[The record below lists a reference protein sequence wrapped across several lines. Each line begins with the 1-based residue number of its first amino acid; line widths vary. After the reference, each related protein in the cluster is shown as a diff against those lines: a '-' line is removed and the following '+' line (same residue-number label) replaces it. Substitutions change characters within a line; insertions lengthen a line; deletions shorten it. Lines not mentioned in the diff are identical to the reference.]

1 MEEIKRDAKRM
12 KEFLQLCE
20 TLRVFVGCD
29 WPMPCANE
37 LLQVF
42 GKVCRYIASFNDHVL
57 KKLYFVLHITLTSL
71 LSVFSYFH

>member
-1 MEEIKRDAKRM
+1 MDEIKKDGKRM

-29 WPMPCANE
+29 WPMPAANE

-42 GKVCRYIASFNDHVL
+42 GKVCRYSASFNE
-57 KKLYFVLHITLTSL
+57 YFLFCITFIMLTSHL
-71 LSVFSYFH
+71 F

>member
-1 MEEIKRDAKRM
+1 MLRTVTDVEEIKRDAKRM

-29 WPMPCANE
+29 WPMPCASE

-42 GKVCRYIASFNDHVL
+42 GKVCRYTASFNDHVL
-57 KKLYFVLHITLTSL
+57 KSYILYYI
-71 LSVFSYFH
+71 